1 MIYGYYQKSKMKK
14 ENNIIPA
21 GTTVCSSVL
30 GHNNFIY
37 PCSKEAI
44 VLTENVTVQEL
55 SFAGGGELTA
65 YMVLGTNK
73 VVWTEKK
80 YIKQAE

>member
-1 MIYGYYQKSKMKK
+1 MKK
-14 ENNIIPA
+14 QKNTIPA
-21 GTTVCSSVL
+21 GTTVCNSAL

-37 PCSKEAI
+37 PRKEDAV
-44 VLTENVTVQEL
+44 VLTETVAVQEL